1 MTRGDYVSRGAR
13 YWEEWRLM
21 WGVGDVYANYRP
33 GAVGHDFRLNILM
46 DYSRIGQRE
55 GEVAFNLL
63 GAGFAGSGWES
74 QSIYALYNVTAVS
87 TTYILAWCQ
96 NHSIPVYSINQTNLY
111 EVLPRLH
118 YPGWLREWIKGDVLA
133 GNIVITPDRYVTIE
147 RWHGTGWAVI
157 NPETG
162 LGAYYILG
170 GLFESTEEIKAL
182 EESLGPGD
190 VAVGGAAAIVILM
203 WLYSLLF
210 EGGGGLLS
218 DWLERSNITKD
229 DAAAKA
235 AWSWSSIAV
244 GIGFSLYLLPFLT
257 VNAMLLTIPLGIMF
271 GGGLLVGILVG
282 LTPFTTFSYF
292 ILGLS
297 IVFALYYTIL
307 AIEPH
312 GEVYVLG

>member
-1 MTRGDYVSRGAR
+1 
-13 YWEEWRLM
+13 
-21 WGVGDVYANYRP
+21 
-33 GAVGHDFRLNILM
+33 M

-96 NHSIPVYSINQTNLY
+96 NHSIPVYSINQANLY
-111 EVLPRLH
+111 ETLPRLH

-147 RWHGTGWAVI
+147 KWHGTGWAVI

-170 GLFESTEEIKAL
+170 GLFETTEEIKAL

-190 VAVGGAAAIVILM
+190 VAVGGTAAIVILM
-203 WLYSLLF
+203 WLYSLLMGDA
-210 EGGGGLLS
+210 GGSMSGELDNATIEKWEDIKGHWSHVYLYHGLWLLILAPLFIPGLSVWIVIGG
-218 DWLERSNITKD
+218 I
-229 DAAAKA
+229 
-235 AWSWSSIAV
+235 
-244 GIGFSLYLLPFLT
+244 FLYLT
-257 VNAMLLTIPLGIMF
+257 PLWA
-271 GGGLLVGILVG
+271 V
-282 LTPFTTFSYF
+282 
-292 ILGLS
+292 
-297 IVFALYYTIL
+297 TIL
-307 AIEPH
+307 TLVLDPEGEILIADMRGDEPF
-312 GEVYVLG
+312 EKWLGR

>member
-63 GAGFAGSGWES
+63 GEGFAGSGWES
-74 QSIYALYNVTAVS
+74 QSIYALYNVSAVS

-111 EVLPRLH
+111 ETLPRLH
-118 YPGWLREWIKGDVLA
+118 YPGWLKEWIKSDVLA

-170 GLFESTEEIKAL
+170 GLFETTEELEAL
-182 EESLGPGD
+182 EESLGPED
-190 VAVGGAAAIVILM
+190 VVVGGAAAIVILM

-210 EGGGGLLS
+210 EGAGGLLS
-218 DWLERSNITKD
+218 NETKEAIVKKSEAGLETAYYIRELWNTRSYAI
-229 DAAAKA
+229 
-235 AWSWSSIAV
+235 
-244 GIGFSLYLLPFLT
+244 LP
-257 VNAMLLTIPLGIMF
+257 
-271 GGGLLVGILVG
+271 
-282 LTPFTTFSYF
+282 Y
-292 ILGLS
+292 LS
-297 IVFALYYTIL
+297 ILWVFLRGGYVVWWAWIVVAVATGLVYIYLKPNIAAIIQRGKVL
-307 AIEPH
+307 IEP
-312 GEVYVLG
+312 GGIVVG